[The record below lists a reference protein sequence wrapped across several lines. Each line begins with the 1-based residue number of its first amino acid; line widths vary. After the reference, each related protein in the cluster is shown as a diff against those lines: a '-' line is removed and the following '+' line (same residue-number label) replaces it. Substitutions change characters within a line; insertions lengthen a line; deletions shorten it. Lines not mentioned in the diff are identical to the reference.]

1 MKLVPAVA
9 LAASISLAITSAS
22 MADVASSTSSAPV
35 LESALAKT
43 GNATYDDLPHAAII
57 RREAE
62 RQGVPVA
69 LAHAVVFLESSY
81 RSDVTGSA
89 GEVGLMQI
97 KPATAREMGF
107 RGTTPQLYDPQT
119 NIRYGMKYLAGARER
134 GGGTV
139 CGTILKYNAGHYA
152 KRSNPTSSRYCQRVK
167 VQMAKY

>member
-1 MKLVPAVA
+1 MNLLPAVA
-9 LAASISLAITSAS
+9 IAASLSLALTSAS
-22 MADVASSTSSAPV
+22 MADVASSTSTAPIS
-35 LESALAKT
+35 EPALAET
-43 GNATYDDLPHAAII
+43 GSSPYDDMPYASVI

-81 RSDVTGSA
+81 RANITGSA

-107 RGTTPQLYDPQT
+107 RGTTRQLYDPQT

-152 KRSNPTSSRYCQRVK
+152 KRSNPVSSRYCQRVK